1 MPIERLEAD
10 RKVEKDVDRL
20 EADRKV
26 EKDADR
32 EIRSRQESGERC

>member
-1 MPIERLEAD
+1 MMLIERSETD
-10 RKVEKDVDRL
+10 RKVEKDADRL

-32 EIRSRQESGERC
+32 EIRSRQKSGE

>member
-1 MPIERLEAD
+1 MMLIERLETD
-10 RKVEKDVDRL
+10 RKVEKAVDRL

-32 EIRSRQESGERC
+32 EIRSRQESGG